1 MDKSVIFA
9 EAYFM
14 LPKRQILYLYETLG
28 SVIREKREAKGY
40 KQNKFAELLKI
51 SRASLVNIEKGRQ
64 RAPIHNLYE
73 IARLL
78 GVSIHDLLPDS
89 VDQSEEVSD
98 KIEKQIVESSA
109 GNPETEEK
117 LMNFIKKPQK

>member
-1 MDKSVIFA
+1 
-9 EAYFM
+9 
-14 LPKRQILYLYETLG
+14 
-28 SVIREKREAKGY
+28 
-40 KQNKFAELLKI
+40 
-51 SRASLVNIEKGRQ
+51 
-64 RAPIHNLYE
+64 
-73 IARLL
+73 L